1 MRKSVRVALEQPKKL
16 RIGIK
21 PMKVESWKS
30 LSLAKKRKQDLEY
43 KKDLTILTKITRIMN
58 S

>member
-30 LSLAKKRKQDLEY
+30 LSLAKKESKIWNT
-43 KKDLTILTKITRIMN
+43 KKT
-58 S
+58 